1 MSIYI
6 NEYSNLNNLSFGL
19 GQDVS
24 QDLKELVKVA
34 SIFVEGSK
42 IHKWLVSSRLEEVVT
57 DANIKK
63 ELKTVLNTT
72 PISPTWKQLTG
83 TRTKGEA
90 NSLVQAV
97 FPGQG
102 SRLAIVDWAS
112 QNYVSVT
119 VAFGLLDFHRATKT
133 FTISDLGRQA
143 VSLYEAG
150 DITKLE
156 EYLFE
161 RLLEYPYASWLIR
174 LLGDNPKKQFS
185 KFDLGENFGF
195 IDELGFE
202 TAPVEIY
209 LNGLAQAEIDNDREA
224 KQKIKSN
231 FESTSDKYMRWLA
244 GVLVTAG
251 LATATTKKVSH
262 EYNGSVFNLTLGT
275 VYQITPKGLIALK
288 QVNGKS
294 RYARS
299 KKRVMWEFLATK
311 DKNAIAKKTSRSLML
326 KYLTEKKNPLKAKS
340 IADLINKDYP
350 SLEITPEE
358 VIDDCRGLNRI
369 GIEIMISQDNL
380 SLKEDL
386 YPFEIPIQRNK
397 VLEKNDV
404 EKFKDKLR
412 SELEYIDHS
421 YLKGVDIAFKRKTSN
436 VENTEFEAISARLF
450 INELDFTGRHL
461 GGASKPDG
469 LFWDDDKKRSCAIIL
484 DSKAYSKGFT
494 LTASHTDA
502 MGRYLRQFKERNKDI
517 KPTWWDIAPEN
528 LKHTYFAYVSGSF
541 AGDYHNQLKKFIQD
555 TGVKGGALEFIKLLL
570 LANNYKGNKMDKSKV
585 IDSIL
590 DDNISY
596 DDYFPL
602 LIQMKQSQ

>member
-42 IHKWLVSSRLEEVVT
+42 IHKWLVNSRLEEVVT

-150 DITKLE
+150 NITKLE

-275 VYQITPKGLIALK
+275 VYQITAKGLIALK

-326 KYLTEKKNPLKAKS
+326 KYLTEKKNPLKAKT

-436 VENTEFEAISARLF
+436 VENTEFEAISTRLF
-450 INELDFTGRHL
+450 INELDFTGKHL

-469 LFWDDDKKRSCAIIL
+469 LFWDDDKNSSCAIIL